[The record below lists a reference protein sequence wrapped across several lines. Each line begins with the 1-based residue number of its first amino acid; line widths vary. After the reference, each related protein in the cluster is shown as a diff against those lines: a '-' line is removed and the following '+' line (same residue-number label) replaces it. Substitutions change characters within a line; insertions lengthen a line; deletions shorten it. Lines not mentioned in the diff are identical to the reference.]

1 MTQAKRV
8 QEALAAGDPSL
19 ESACNQASLTL
30 TRCKQWMEQGNVFE
44 AAALNADSGN
54 VIGLALKLSA
64 SDSIPDHFSIPSSTA
79 LDQLA
84 QLPVIAAEHRTE
96 QARWIELNLADA
108 PLLDRLAAI
117 RSLRLLDPRN
127 PAWKA
132 NHEELEHAAVI
143 LWTAQAKQCIASE
156 NAEAIAALASQV
168 ESMGL
173 LSPAGQRLLHTLDQ
187 ATSTYARQEAEIKL
201 RRVGDQLHIAWA
213 AMNIEEAQRH
223 LHTWHALDSKE
234 GAGHEDDVRA
244 PTVWIESEQHRLQA
258 ARHVADLTADVVRS
272 LDEVLPS
279 QVIER
284 RYAALL
290 EVASSIPPAVESR
303 VAHRIAQARRQRARR
318 FVVTL
323 FTIIAAAAM
332 ITTALIVRQ
341 RSLDRAATISHLS
354 TCIEINLRENRLHD
368 AIDCWNEA
376 VLAELI
382 DAPELAARNTSINR
396 ATEDLLRRS
405 ERAATRVE
413 SAMLTL
419 QSDDASL
426 NDVEVSLQL
435 LRLSEPDL
443 NAASQVAFDVA
454 MLRAETLRS
463 LRIEEA
469 RKARL
474 TEFERIEVAIPTDRP
489 AWHDLAAWKS
499 QRMTIS
505 SVLAQLAEVRQHE
518 AVAGT
523 DLEWRADRIQGRLH
537 KMIDDASDR
546 IERLEDAQQLAAR
559 LREIPV
565 SEAAW
570 HGTWENLLSHD
581 AALLDELDPAAWAQA
596 GEAARAARA
605 IADWREHVLPIL
617 QQSGLIGGSVITT
630 AGRAKTSLS
639 SHLDMHAMYSPYREL
654 AEQLASIATA
664 VQSGST
670 HTQLRSDL
678 DAAGLLDLQR
688 SPIEG
693 GYRYVRSF
701 GSEWRAVDSRFD
713 LSLAPAMLDPL
724 SPVELADL
732 HAEPATVPIIAA
744 LARGLDDFEIHPSSG
759 PAAIVDLLTPIEACV
774 EEDDLLRLEV
784 LRTIWKSLLNSG
796 ISLPPELRTKATDWL
811 RTMSGSAPTA
821 INADWPRL
829 AKHSG
834 RAPQLATRRQ
844 ARQASASAPSSD
856 LVERLSLTAER
867 RRAHAGNPR
876 VIGGLLT
883 PDPADASGRLRVHLL
898 TNHADEAEV
907 LVHDGRGW
915 TFAPLPP
922 IMKDDL
928 ISPPKGV
935 PIAPTI
941 IFVTP

>member
-54 VIGLALKLSA
+54 VIGLALNVSA
-64 SDSIPDHFSIPSSTA
+64 SGKVPDHFSIPSPA
-79 LDQLA
+79 ILDQMA
-84 QLPVIAAEHRTE
+84 RLPVIAAEHRAE

-489 AWHDLAAWKS
+489 AWHDLA
-499 QRMTIS
+499 
-505 SVLAQLAEVRQHE
+505 
-518 AVAGT
+518 
-523 DLEWRADRIQGRLH
+523 
-537 KMIDDASDR
+537 
-546 IERLEDAQQLAAR
+546 
-559 LREIPV
+559 
-565 SEAAW
+565 
-570 HGTWENLLSHD
+570 
-581 AALLDELDPAAWAQA
+581 
-596 GEAARAARA
+596 
-605 IADWREHVLPIL
+605 
-617 QQSGLIGGSVITT
+617 
-630 AGRAKTSLS
+630 
-639 SHLDMHAMYSPYREL
+639 
-654 AEQLASIATA
+654 
-664 VQSGST
+664 
-670 HTQLRSDL
+670 
-678 DAAGLLDLQR
+678 
-688 SPIEG
+688 
-693 GYRYVRSF
+693 
-701 GSEWRAVDSRFD
+701 
-713 LSLAPAMLDPL
+713 
-724 SPVELADL
+724 
-732 HAEPATVPIIAA
+732 
-744 LARGLDDFEIHPSSG
+744 
-759 PAAIVDLLTPIEACV
+759 
-774 EEDDLLRLEV
+774 
-784 LRTIWKSLLNSG
+784 
-796 ISLPPELRTKATDWL
+796 
-811 RTMSGSAPTA
+811 
-821 INADWPRL
+821 
-829 AKHSG
+829 
-834 RAPQLATRRQ
+834 
-844 ARQASASAPSSD
+844 
-856 LVERLSLTAER
+856 
-867 RRAHAGNPR
+867 
-876 VIGGLLT
+876 
-883 PDPADASGRLRVHLL
+883 
-898 TNHADEAEV
+898 
-907 LVHDGRGW
+907 
-915 TFAPLPP
+915 
-922 IMKDDL
+922 
-928 ISPPKGV
+928 
-935 PIAPTI
+935 
-941 IFVTP
+941 